1 MHNKNIWSPWRYE
14 YIRNLS
20 EELNKASRASQSEGE
35 NKNLTSV
42 GNVRVIPAS
51 LPTMWEQL
59 TNA

>member
-1 MHNKNIWSPWRYE
+1 MVTWRYE

-20 EELNKASRASQSEGE
+20 EELNEASQASQSEGE

-59 TNA
+59 TNV